1 MYDYDWGLRDDFMGQ
16 AQIQFSP
23 ANIQQPSD
31 MVLTLIET
39 GNTAFLF
46 YIETNL
52 NNLIKITNILV

>member
-1 MYDYDWGLRDDFMGQ
+1 MGQ

-39 GNTAFLF
+39 GNIAFLF

>member
-39 GNTAFLF
+39 GNISFLF
-46 YIETNL
+46 YTEINRNKL
-52 NNLIKITNILV
+52 VKITNILV